1 MPFPFTLPT
10 TSSFSFSSTYASSS
24 HPSLPLT
31 ASTQRGVVRDA
42 LKKHKRLP
50 PASQSSNVPTLVN
63 SLTDYLPYLLAID
76 AGLRDEAVA
85 DLRVSPTSTAAPSI
99 EWRPTLSDTA
109 VRNIEAPRAK
119 INDLEHE
126 IAFVLITLANCHV
139 LLARSALHPLHVTSA
154 AVTSPQERTAAINA
168 AMRSLLEAAA
178 VYEHAASR
186 ADTIQRAPP
195 CADVAPSTVRGLAA
209 LALAEATLLAVLK
222 DDPYPAVVA
231 QDRNKLDKEWMFKPP
246 TIPKVRAHLFARL
259 CLAAG
264 EHAARAASLLRAS
277 PAGKIDA
284 ELLQYV
290 EDLRRTS
297 RAKACRFFGIDSE
310 LGGQMGVAIAWL
322 NGGLGELG
330 IEVKDE
336 AGKKK
341 GFGLSRLKKEWSE
354 KREDRRVEKE
364 AAWGIDAGRAEEGRV
379 IEMLSVKWNR
389 DNDMVCHLSR
399 FLPWNHVPSP
409 APWTDPVEVQR

>member
-10 TSSFSFSSTYASSS
+10 TSSFSFSSTYASPS

-31 ASTQRGVVRDA
+31 ASTHRGVVRDA

-50 PASQSSNVPTLVN
+50 PASQSSNVPTIVN

-85 DLRVSPTSTAAPSI
+85 DLRVSPTSTAPPSV

-109 VRNIEAPRAK
+109 VRNVEAPRAK

-126 IAFVLITLANCHV
+126 IAFVLVTLANCHV
-139 LLARSALHPLHVTSA
+139 LLARSALHPLQVTSA
-154 AVTSPQERTAAINA
+154 AVTNPQERTAAINA

-178 VYEHAASR
+178 VYEHAATR
-186 ADTIQRAPP
+186 ADAIQRAPP

-231 QDRNKLDKEWMFKPP
+231 QERNKLDKEWMYKAPN
-246 TIPKVRAHLFARL
+246 IPKVRAHLFARL

-284 ELLQYV
+284 ELLRYV

-322 NGGLGELG
+322 NGGLKELG
-330 IEVKDE
+330 IEVPASYE
-336 AGKKK
+336 AGRKKS
-341 GFGLSRLKKEWSE
+341 FGLSRLKKEWSE

-379 IEMLSVKWNR
+379 LEMLSDKWNR
-389 DNDMVCHLSR
+389 DNDMVRNFSR
-399 FLPWNHVPSP
+399 FFARDQGKLDWLLSERN
-409 APWTDPVEVQR
+409 